1 MFSGII
7 SEIGKVVKLEEHQN
21 EARFT
26 IETTWDLAEFP
37 MGCSIACSGTCLT
50 LVDKTKHTFAVDVSR
65 ETLAKT
71 NLGNWKEGTRINLEK
86 SLRLGD
92 EISGHF
98 VFGHVDGLA
107 KIGSIEPSGGSRVI
121 TLEIPQ
127 ALKKFIAPKGSVSLD
142 GISLTV
148 NEVNDCQ
155 FKINIIPHTWDAT
168 TFADRKVGDTMNFEA
183 DMLARYVVRAQ
194 EAA

>member
-7 SEIGKVVKLEEHQN
+7 SEIGKIVKIEEHN
-21 EARFT
+21 KEARFT
-26 IETTWDLAEFP
+26 IETSWDLAQFP

-50 LVDKTKHTFAVDVSR
+50 LVAKTQNTFAVDVSQ
-65 ETLAKT
+65 ETLSKT
-71 NLGNWKEGTRINLEK
+71 SLGSWEVGTRINLEK

-107 KIGSIEPSGGSRVI
+107 KIISIEPRGGSWTI
-121 TLEIPQ
+121 TLEI
-127 ALKKFIAPKGSVSLD
+127 AENLKKFIAAKGSVSLD

-148 NEVNDCQ
+148 NEVDNCQ
-155 FKINIIPHTWDAT
+155 FKINIIPHTWEHT
-168 TFADRKVGDTMNFEA
+168 TFSDRKVGDTMNFEA
-183 DMLARYVVRAQ
+183 DMLARYVARLQ